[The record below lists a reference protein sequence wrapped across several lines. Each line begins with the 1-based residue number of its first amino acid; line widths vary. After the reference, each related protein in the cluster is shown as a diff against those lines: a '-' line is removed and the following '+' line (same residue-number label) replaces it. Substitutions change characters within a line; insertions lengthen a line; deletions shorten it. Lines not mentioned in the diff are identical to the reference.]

1 VFVVAVPIYWLGH
14 PIERASVAILRV
26 VWPMMVR
33 HLTSS
38 LGTLD
43 LFSRLESRII
53 DILSGTSDQR

>member
-1 VFVVAVPIYWLGH
+1 
-14 PIERASVAILRV
+14 
-26 VWPMMVR
+26 MMVR